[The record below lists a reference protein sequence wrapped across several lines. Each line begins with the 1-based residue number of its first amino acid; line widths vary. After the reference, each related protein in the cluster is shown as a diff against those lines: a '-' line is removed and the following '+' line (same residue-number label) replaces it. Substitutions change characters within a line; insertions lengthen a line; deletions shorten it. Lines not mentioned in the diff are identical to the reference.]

1 METDSDRHQ
10 KNTPCGCIGLI
21 FGSRLYGQKQGC
33 CCPDNE
39 GANPAS
45 FVQVR
50 CKDFWRKRHSLW
62 ARRFVICRFG
72 HWIDNF
78 GGRYSGK
85 KIVSEYGPAQGVFGP
100 DDVAFN
106 SEGDFYWTSILTGQV
121 AGFLSDGSLVTA
133 AELGPGVNPI
143 TFSDDDR
150 LFVSQCFFGTGL
162 YEVDPSG
169 TAPARS
175 IRDDLGPGCGL
186 NGMDWG
192 PDGRL
197 YGPRW
202 FNGEVISV
210 DVETGESRTEVT
222 GLMVPAAVK
231 FDSQGRLHI
240 LDTGSGEVIRQEAD
254 GRNAV
259 VATLSQGLDNFAFD
273 KADNLFVSSYADGFI
288 SKVTSEGVE
297 EVLPGGLSHPGGL
310 VVLEGNLV
318 VADIQSVRAVNA
330 RTGDD
335 VWTLR
340 NIFQFAPIG
349 TATAIANHGADL
361 LLTSWLDNTVKVLD
375 PISGEITLALT
386 TLNIPVSAV
395 KFGDHYA
402 VTLHGDNTLSL
413 FADDG
418 SLVSVLSD
426 DFDAPTHVVHYG
438 DRLLVSDRKR
448 GEIVAVD
455 SSGNQEVIVA
465 GLNSPEGIAV
475 LEQTIFIYEGDTGEI
490 KRHDASG
497 TQVIATLTPG
507 SPAATPAQPPS
518 MVFNGLT
525 IHAGALFATD
535 ERERAIYRISL

>member
-1 METDSDRHQ
+1 LFKSGAKISGVNGIHFGPDGLLYAASV
-10 KNTPCGCIGLI
+10 IGSTI
-21 FGSRLYGQKQGC
+21 SVVDTQ
-33 CCPDNE
+33 
-39 GANPAS
+39 A
-45 FVQVR
+45 
-50 CKDFWRKRHSLW
+50 
-62 ARRFVICRFG
+62 
-72 HWIDNF
+72 
-78 GGRYSGK
+78 K

-121 AGFLSDGSLVTA
+121 AGFLSDGTLVTA

-231 FDSQGRLHI
+231 FDSRGRLHI

>member
-1 METDSDRHQ
+1 MIGIKRTHLAAALALFLVVACTD
-10 KNTPCGCIGLI
+10 KNRDAAAPITKERTPPLLFKSGAKISGVNGIHFGPDGMLYAASVIGSTI
-21 FGSRLYGQKQGC
+21 SVVDTQ
-33 CCPDNE
+33 
-39 GANPAS
+39 A
-45 FVQVR
+45 
-50 CKDFWRKRHSLW
+50 
-62 ARRFVICRFG
+62 
-72 HWIDNF
+72 
-78 GGRYSGK
+78 K

-106 SEGDFYWTSILTGQV
+106 SVGDFYWTSILTGQV
-121 AGFLSDGSLVTA
+121 AGFLSDGTLVTA

-162 YEVDPSG
+162 YEVDPMG
-169 TAPARS
+169 VAPARS

-210 DVETGESRTEVT
+210 DVETGKTRTEVT

-231 FDSQGRLHI
+231 FDSRGRLHI
-240 LDTGSGEVIRQEAD
+240 LDTGSGEVIRREAD

-310 VVLEGNLV
+310 VVFEGNLV

-455 SSGNQEVIVA
+455 RSGNQEVIVA

-475 LEQTIFIYEGDTGEI
+475 LDDTVFIYEGATGEI

>member
-1 METDSDRHQ
+1 MIGIKRTHLAAALALFLVVACTD
-10 KNTPCGCIGLI
+10 KNRDAAAPITKERTPPLLFKSGAKISGVNGIHFGPDDFLYAASVIGSTI
-21 FGSRLYGQKQGC
+21 SVVDTQ
-33 CCPDNE
+33 
-39 GANPAS
+39 A
-45 FVQVR
+45 
-50 CKDFWRKRHSLW
+50 
-62 ARRFVICRFG
+62 
-72 HWIDNF
+72 
-78 GGRYSGK
+78 K

-106 SEGDFYWTSILTGQV
+106 SVGDFYWTSILTGQV
-121 AGFLSDGSLVTA
+121 AGFLSDGTLVTA

-162 YEVDPSG
+162 YEVDPMG
-169 TAPARS
+169 VAPARS

-231 FDSQGRLHI
+231 FDSRGRLHI
-240 LDTGSGEVIRQEAD
+240 LDTGSGEVIRREAD

-349 TATAIANHGADL
+349 TATAIANLGADL

-455 SSGNQEVIVA
+455 RSGNREVIVA

-475 LEQTIFIYEGDTGEI
+475 LDDTVFIYEGATGEI

>member
-1 METDSDRHQ
+1 LETNSDKHK
-10 KNTPCGCIGLI
+10 KNTCYICIGFL
-21 FGSRLYGQKQGC
+21 FGGRLCRQKQGSVT
-33 CCPDNE
+33 PTTQ
-39 GANPAS
+39 APAS
-45 FVQVR
+45 SLLFKSGAEISGCER
-50 CKDFWRKRHSLW
+50 YSLW
-62 ARRFVICRFG
+62 SRWFVVCRFG
-72 HWIDNF
+72 HWIDDF

-106 SEGDFYWTSILTGQV
+106 AEGDFYWTSILTGQV
-121 AGFLSDGSLVTA
+121 AGFLSDGTLVTA

-143 TFSDDDR
+143 TFSDDGR

-162 YEVDPSG
+162 YEVDPMG
-169 TAPARS
+169 AVPARP

-210 DVETGESRTEVT
+210 DVETGELRTEVT

-231 FDSQGRLHI
+231 FDSRGRLHI
-240 LDTGSGEVIRQEAD
+240 LDTGSGEVIRREAD
-254 GRNAV
+254 GSNAV
-259 VATLSQGLDNFAFD
+259 VAALSQGLDNFAFD
-273 KADNLFVSSYADGFI
+273 KTDNLFVSSYADGFI

-310 VVLEGNLV
+310 VVHEDNLV
-318 VADIQSVRAVNA
+318 VADIQSVRAVSA

-361 LLTSWLDNTVKVLD
+361 LLTSWLDNSVKVLD
-375 PISGEITLALT
+375 PISGEITQALT
-386 TLNIPVSAV
+386 TLNVPVSAV

-402 VTLHGDNTLSL
+402 ITLHGDNYT
-413 FADDG
+413 FAIC
-418 SLVSVLSD
+418 
-426 DFDAPTHVVHYG
+426 
-438 DRLLVSDRKR
+438 R
-448 GEIVAVD
+448 
-455 SSGNQEVIVA
+455 
-465 GLNSPEGIAV
+465 
-475 LEQTIFIYEGDTGEI
+475 
-490 KRHDASG
+490 
-497 TQVIATLTPG
+497 
-507 SPAATPAQPPS
+507 
-518 MVFNGLT
+518 
-525 IHAGALFATD
+525 
-535 ERERAIYRISL
+535 

>member
-1 METDSDRHQ
+1 VIGIKRTHLAAALALFLVVACTD
-10 KNTPCGCIGLI
+10 KNRDAAAPITKERTPPLLFKSGAKISGVNGIHFGPDGLLYAASVIGSTI
-21 FGSRLYGQKQGC
+21 SVVDTQ
-33 CCPDNE
+33 
-39 GANPAS
+39 A
-45 FVQVR
+45 
-50 CKDFWRKRHSLW
+50 
-62 ARRFVICRFG
+62 
-72 HWIDNF
+72 
-78 GGRYSGK
+78 K

-231 FDSQGRLHI
+231 FDSRGRLHI

-375 PISGEITLALT
+375 PISGKITLALT

-497 TQVIATLTPG
+497 TEVIATLTPG

>member
-1 METDSDRHQ
+1 MPLRS
-10 KNTPCGCIGLI
+10 L
-21 FGSRLYGQKQGC
+21 GSTISVVDTQ
-33 CCPDNE
+33 
-39 GANPAS
+39 A
-45 FVQVR
+45 
-50 CKDFWRKRHSLW
+50 
-62 ARRFVICRFG
+62 
-72 HWIDNF
+72 
-78 GGRYSGK
+78 K

-121 AGFLSDGSLVTA
+121 AGFLSDGTLVTA

-231 FDSQGRLHI
+231 FDSRGRLHI

-349 TATAIANHGADL
+349 TATCDCESRRRFIADQ
-361 LLTSWLDNTVKVLD
+361 
-375 PISGEITLALT
+375 LA
-386 TLNIPVSAV
+386 
-395 KFGDHYA
+395 G
-402 VTLHGDNTLSL
+402 
-413 FADDG
+413 
-418 SLVSVLSD
+418 
-426 DFDAPTHVVHYG
+426 
-438 DRLLVSDRKR
+438 
-448 GEIVAVD
+448 
-455 SSGNQEVIVA
+455 
-465 GLNSPEGIAV
+465 
-475 LEQTIFIYEGDTGEI
+475 
-490 KRHDASG
+490 
-497 TQVIATLTPG
+497 
-507 SPAATPAQPPS
+507 
-518 MVFNGLT
+518 
-525 IHAGALFATD
+525 
-535 ERERAIYRISL
+535 

>member
-1 METDSDRHQ
+1 MIGIKRTHLAAALALFLVVACTD
-10 KNTPCGCIGLI
+10 KNRDAAAPITKERTPPLLFKSGAKISGVNGIHFGPDGLLYAASVIGSTI
-21 FGSRLYGQKQGC
+21 SVVDTQ
-33 CCPDNE
+33 
-39 GANPAS
+39 A
-45 FVQVR
+45 
-50 CKDFWRKRHSLW
+50 
-62 ARRFVICRFG
+62 
-72 HWIDNF
+72 
-78 GGRYSGK
+78 K

-231 FDSQGRLHI
+231 FDSRGRLHI

-259 VATLSQGLDNFAFD
+259 VATLSRGLDNFAFD

>member
-1 METDSDRHQ
+1 VIGIKRTHLAAALALFLVVACTD
-10 KNTPCGCIGLI
+10 KNRDAAAPITKERTPPLLFKSGAKISGVNGIHFGLDGLLYAASVIGSTI
-21 FGSRLYGQKQGC
+21 SVVDTQ
-33 CCPDNE
+33 
-39 GANPAS
+39 A
-45 FVQVR
+45 
-50 CKDFWRKRHSLW
+50 
-62 ARRFVICRFG
+62 
-72 HWIDNF
+72 
-78 GGRYSGK
+78 K

-121 AGFLSDGSLVTA
+121 AGFLSDGTLVTA

-240 LDTGSGEVIRQEAD
+240 LDTGSGEVIRQEAN

-288 SKVTSEGVE
+288 SKVTFEGVE

>member
-1 METDSDRHQ
+1 MISIKRTHLIASLALFLAVACTGKTNDTAATVTSKPSPPLLFKSGAEISGVNGIHFGPDGMLYAASV
-10 KNTPCGCIGLI
+10 IGSTI
-21 FGSRLYGQKQGC
+21 SVVDTQ
-33 CCPDNE
+33 
-39 GANPAS
+39 A
-45 FVQVR
+45 
-50 CKDFWRKRHSLW
+50 
-62 ARRFVICRFG
+62 
-72 HWIDNF
+72 
-78 GGRYSGK
+78 K
-85 KIVSEYGPAQGVFGP
+85 KIVSEYGPEHGVFGP

-106 SEGDFYWTSILTGQV
+106 AEGDFYWTSILTGQV
-121 AGFLSDGSLVTA
+121 AGFLNDGTLVTA

-143 TFSDDDR
+143 TFSDDGR

-162 YEVDPSG
+162 YEVDPAGVAS
-169 TAPARS
+169 ARS

-202 FNGEVISV
+202 FHGEVISV
-210 DVETGESRTEVT
+210 DVDTGESRTEAA

-231 FDSQGRLHI
+231 FDSRGRLHI
-240 LDTGSGEVIRQEAD
+240 LDTGSGEVIRREAD
-254 GRNAV
+254 GSNTV

-273 KADNLFVSSYADGFI
+273 KSDNLFVSSYADGFI
-288 SKVTSEGVE
+288 SKVSAEGVD

-310 VVLEGNLV
+310 VVHDNNLV

-330 RTGDD
+330 GTGDD
-335 VWTLR
+335 VWTRR

-386 TLNIPVSAV
+386 NLKIPVSAV

-402 VTLHGDNTLSL
+402 VTLHGNNTLSL

-426 DFDAPTHVVHYG
+426 DFDAPTHVIHHG

-448 GEIVAVD
+448 GEIVTVD
-455 SSGNQEVIVA
+455 SAGNKEVVVK
-465 GLNSPEGIAV
+465 GLDSPEGIAV
-475 LEQTIFIYEGDTGEI
+475 LGETIFIYEGDTGEI
-490 KRHDASG
+490 KQHNASG
-497 TQVIATLTPG
+497 TQVIATLRAG

-525 IHAGALFATD
+525 VHGGALFATD
-535 ERERAIYRISL
+535 ERERAIYRIPL

>member
-1 METDSDRHQ
+1 MIGIKRTHLAAALALFLVVACTD
-10 KNTPCGCIGLI
+10 KNRDAVAPITKERTSPLLFKSGAKISGVNGIHFGPDDFLYAASVIGSTI
-21 FGSRLYGQKQGC
+21 SVVDTQ
-33 CCPDNE
+33 
-39 GANPAS
+39 A
-45 FVQVR
+45 
-50 CKDFWRKRHSLW
+50 
-62 ARRFVICRFG
+62 
-72 HWIDNF
+72 
-78 GGRYSGK
+78 K

-106 SEGDFYWTSILTGQV
+106 SVGDFYWTSILTGQV
-121 AGFLSDGSLVTA
+121 AGFLSDGTLVTA

-162 YEVDPSG
+162 YEVDPMG
-169 TAPARS
+169 VAPARS

-231 FDSQGRLHI
+231 FDSRGRLHI
-240 LDTGSGEVIRQEAD
+240 LDTGSGEVIRREAD

-418 SLVSVLSD
+418 SLISVLSD

-455 SSGNQEVIVA
+455 RSGNREVIVA

-475 LEQTIFIYEGDTGEI
+475 LDETVFIYEGDTGEI